1 MNRSSK
7 DFFLEQEARDRKSLG
22 LVRENRKRL
31 IDEGC
36 YPPRFRMPLGLQLE
50 LTSKCNLC
58 CKHCYNFSGIDSPQ
72 DKMGIPEWVDFAK
85 ALVANGGIFQATITG
100 GEPLVLGE
108 GLFEVLDILSRD
120 GTVFNLISNGF
131 IFSKK
136 VCNRLEKY
144 NFFWIQI
151 SIDSSE
157 ESVHDDFRGV
167 KGSWRKAIEAAN
179 WVANSGIPLR
189 IASTISSSTL
199 HEVDRICELARTI
212 GATYLVLGDVIP
224 SGRAFKHEEIFLSE
238 DGRKELFQ
246 KIQNASKKYERDLL
260 VLGGGSV
267 KTQLEYASQPPI
279 DGAIIRPDG
288 NIRLDCSSP
297 FVLGNVL
304 EKDFFDIWNNT
315 PSDCW
320 ENLLVQEYV
329 RSVDYSSG
337 CSPIIQNYLSPDVV
351 ISKLGETNGDQKEV
365 SETQVR

>member
-1 MNRSSK
+1 MNSSEK
-7 DFFLEQEARDRKSLG
+7 DFFLAQEASDKKSLA
-22 LVRENRKRL
+22 LVRQNREKL
-31 IDEGC
+31 IAEGC
-36 YPPRFRMPLGLQLE
+36 YPEKFRMPLGLQLE
-50 LTSKCNLC
+50 LTSKCNLS
-58 CKHCYNFSGIDSPQ
+58 CKHCYNLSGIDSPK

-85 ALVANGGIFQATITG
+85 GLVANGGIFQATITG
-100 GEPLVLGE
+100 GEPLILGE
-108 GLFEVLDILSRD
+108 GLFDILDILSDD

-131 IFSKK
+131 LFSKK
-136 VCNRLEKY
+136 IGKRLEKY

-157 ESVHDDFRGV
+157 ESIHDEFRGA

-179 WVANSGIPLR
+179 WVSNSGIPLR

-199 HEVDRICELARTI
+199 HEVDRICEMAKTI
-212 GATYLVLGDVIP
+212 GATYVVLGDVIP
-224 SGRAFKHEEIFLSE
+224 SGRAFEHKDIFLSDDE
-238 DGRKELFQ
+238 RKVLFR
-246 KIQNASKKYERDLL
+246 KIQDASKRYENELL

-304 EKDFFDIWNNT
+304 ENDFFEIWNST

-320 ENLLVQEYV
+320 KHYLVQNYV
-329 RSVDYSSG
+329 NSVEYSSG
-337 CSPIIQNYLSPDVV
+337 SSPIIQNYLSPDIR
-351 ISKLGETNGDQKEV
+351 ISK
-365 SETQVR
+365 